1 MATAENDAARERLRE
16 QLVDQMPKMH
26 RVDPKLIVA
35 CGSPEPKDPREI
47 TLCHYRQAEQLYLT
61 GERLPSPDMEFIRGW
76 LDRNAPPCDEGP
88 TVIAM
93 DAGQFLFEGDELT
106 TLLDFEFVV
115 VGDRHVDFAA
125 LRSRDTFEQIGDL
138 ESFYQLYEARGGR
151 PVDRDKVLF
160 QRAAFV
166 MYAPL
171 EVAEELAR
179 PHEAEDYLEYLRWHV
194 HGTRTA
200 MEDIAQILKLELEP
214 YSLPEPVRSRYAAEM
229 QAVAAGI
236 AKSGAADDYAVYHR
250 DKLAKTARHL
260 ALRETYAAALEREYL
275 ADVKALTGRVA
286 ASEWD
291 ADVLMEG
298 FVHAAGPEMDEP
310 LLRLLHRRATR
321 MWRVMELA
329 AKAEG

>member
-1 MATAENDAARERLRE
+1 
-16 QLVDQMPKMH
+16 MH

-35 CGSPEPKDPREI
+35 CGSPDPKDPREI
-47 TLCHYRQAEQLYLT
+47 TLCHYRQAEELYLT

-76 LDRNAPPCDEGP
+76 LDRNAPPCDEGA

-106 TLLDFEFVV
+106 TMLDFEFVV

-179 PHEAEDYLEYLRWHV
+179 PAQAEDYLEYLRWHV

-200 MEDIAQILKLELEP
+200 MEDIAQILRLELES
-214 YSLPEPVRSRYAAEM
+214 YSLPEPVKSRYAAEM
-229 QAVAAGI
+229 EAVAAGI
-236 AKSGAADDYAVYHR
+236 ARSGAADDFAVYHR
-250 DKLAKTARHL
+250 GKLARTARHL
-260 ALRETYAAALEREYL
+260 ALRETYGAALEREYL

-298 FVHAAGPEMDEP
+298 FVRASGPEMDGP

-321 MWRVMELA
+321 MWLVLQMA
-329 AKAEG
+329 A